1 MLTLL
6 DVVLLLQLYYDIP
19 VAVFQYFAL
28 NLDGAVGKPSIFV
41 TFRSIYQLVTHAC
54 SGFTLLSLRSAV
66 SVLTTAVCLQATVSQ
81 EALGMGEMTESSL

>member
-28 NLDGAVGKPSIFV
+28 GLDGAVGKPSIFV
-41 TFRSIYQLVTHAC
+41 TFRSIYLAC